1 LYKVIGASHLKWKE
15 LEEVV
20 LDVEI
25 SLNNRPLTYVEDDVE
40 LSVLTSNLITGESY
54 VLPDEERDSTEEETK
69 RRAKH
74 VLRSKEAVWKRWTG
88 EYMIALRERHNLK
101 HQGKNKTPTVGEVVL
116 IKNDSRN
123 RGKWNIGIVTKLF
136 KGRDEVVRGNRI
148 RSRKTTIDRLI
159 QDLYPLEL
167 STESTKEDDREEPKS
182 LDPGA
187 REFRP
192 RRAAAVSAKE
202 KIKLWKADED
212 I

>member
-1 LYKVIGASHLKWKE
+1 
-15 LEEVV
+15 
-20 LDVEI
+20 
-25 SLNNRPLTYVEDDVE
+25 VEDDVE
-40 LSVLTSNLITGESY
+40 LSVLTPNLMITGESY
-54 VLPDEERDSTEEETK
+54 VLPDEERDSTEEEEIK

-74 VLRSKEAVWKRWTG
+74 VLRSKQAVWKRWTG
-88 EYMIALRERHNLK
+88 EYMRALRERHNLK

-123 RGKWNIGIVTKLF
+123 RGKWNIGIVTKLIT
-136 KGRDEVVRGNRI
+136 GRDGVVRGARM
-148 RSRKTTIDRLI
+148 RSRKTTIDRSI

-167 STESTKEDDREEPKS
+167 STESTKKDDRVEPKS

-192 RRAAAVSAKE
+192 RRAAAVLAKE
-202 KIKLWKADED
+202 KIKLWTADED